1 MSTSGSFSVSSVS
14 PADREGGEVTQ
25 GFFFFF
31 FIKVVMGQA
40 LSQTMNRQMLLAK
53 RGIDSTTIPTVLL
66 KFVLGKS
73 KDTVHQS
80 LAKNEI
86 SF

>member
-1 MSTSGSFSVSSVS
+1 MCQPEKVASEFVV
-14 PADREGGEVTQ
+14 
-25 GFFFFF
+25 GFFME
-31 FIKVVMGQA
+31 VVMVQA

-86 SF
+86 SFLI